1 MAVLLIGTLDT
12 KGSEVGFVRDRL
24 LAAGVAVR
32 VLDAGSLGSP
42 AIPADIS
49 REAVFRAADSTLESV
64 REKNDRGHAVS
75 LAAEGAAKIAVELH
89 AKGEL
94 DGVLAL
100 GGSAGTTIG
109 TAAMRALPLG
119 VPKLMISTLASG
131 QVQPYVGTRD
141 VMMLHSVVDI
151 AGMNRISRLILSNAA
166 AAMAGMVRDPFPQ
179 TPPRGG
185 EGEHERPIIAA
196 TMFGV
201 TTPCV
206 EAARARLEA
215 AGYEVLVFHATGT
228 GGRTMEG
235 LIADGHVAGVL
246 DITTTELAD
255 ELAGGTLSAGPDRL
269 TAAGR
274 AGIPQVISVGALD
287 MVNFGPP
294 DTIPSRHRDRTF
306 HRHNPNVTLMRT
318 TPDEMAKLGE
328 ELARKAAAATGPVAV
343 MLPLKGVSA
352 IDAEGKSFWLPEA
365 DAALFA
371 SLRANLP
378 SDRLLEFDLHI
389 NDPAFAE
396 ACASKLLELLRS
408 VGCTPS

>member
-12 KGSEVGFVRDRL
+12 KGAEVGYVRDRL

-42 AIPADIS
+42 AIPTDVS
-49 REAVFRAADSTLESV
+49 REAVFRAAGSTLESV

-75 LAAEGAAKIAVELH
+75 LAAEGATKIAVRLH
-89 AKGEL
+89 ASGEL
-94 DGVLAL
+94 SGILAL

-119 VPKLMISTLASG
+119 VPKLMVSTLASG

-151 AGMNRISRLILSNAA
+151 AGVNRISRLILNNAA
-166 AAMAGMVRDPFPQ
+166 AAMTGMVRDPSPQ
-179 TPPRGG
+179 SPSRSGAG
-185 EGEHERPIIAA
+185 ERPIIVA

-206 EAARARLEA
+206 EAARVRLEA

-235 LIADGHVAGVL
+235 LIADGLVAGVL

-255 ELAGGTLSAGPDRL
+255 ELAGGILSAGPDRL

-294 DTIPSRHRDRTF
+294 DTIPNRYRDRTF

-318 TPDEMAKLGE
+318 TPDEMARLGE
-328 ELARKAAAATGPVAV
+328 ELARKAAASTGPVAV

-352 IDAEGKSFWLPEA
+352 IDADGKPFWLPEA
-365 DAALFA
+365 DRALFD
-371 SLRANLP
+371 SLRENLP
-378 SDRLLEFDLHI
+378 PDRLQEFDSHI
-389 NDPAFAE
+389 NDAAFAE
-396 ACASKLLELLRS
+396 ACAAKLLEMLARAAERR
-408 VGCTPS
+408 T